1 MSKIKYDYNYLL
13 MAIPLLIL
21 AKLVPVTLVVAMT
34 CLLCGFEKRK

>member
-21 AKLVPVTLVVAMT
+21 ANLAPVTFVAAMI
-34 CLLCGFEKRK
+34 CLLCGFEKRE